1 MTTLRST
8 RTPTLSDNPVPLTD
22 RLTGRF
28 ALFVLYGILTVAA
41 FISLVPIYW
50 MIMSSFKPLND
61 IITLPV
67 WLVPLHPTLDNYQL
81 LLTTT
86 LFARSMLN
94 TIIVATVN
102 VGLQTF
108 LCSLA
113 GFAFA
118 KYRFRGRGILFTL
131 VLGTVM
137 IPATVQLVPNY
148 IVMAHLGWIDTWL
161 PLIVPTAANAFGIFW
176 MRQYMFSVPDEL
188 LDAGRLD
195 GTTEFGLFWRV
206 VLPIARPALG
216 ALALFVF
223 TTSWNEFLLPL
234 VYLRS
239 ADKFTVQLMIN
250 AIFRTRFQQNFHLLM
265 AASVLAIVPMTIL
278 FATVQRQFIAGL
290 TLGSIKE

>member
-50 MIMSSFKPLND
+50 MMMSSFKPLND

-118 KYRFRGRGILFTL
+118 KYRFRGRGILFTF
-131 VLGTVM
+131 VLCTVM
-137 IPATVQLVPNY
+137 IPATVPPVAKY
-148 IVMAHLGWIDTWL
+148 IVLAHPGFHDTLL
-161 PLIVPTAANAFGIFW
+161 PPLVPTAADAFVNFC
-176 MRQYMFSVPDEL
+176 MRQ
-188 LDAGRLD
+188 
-195 GTTEFGLFWRV
+195 
-206 VLPIARPALG
+206 
-216 ALALFVF
+216 
-223 TTSWNEFLLPL
+223 
-234 VYLRS
+234 
-239 ADKFTVQLMIN
+239 
-250 AIFRTRFQQNFHLLM
+250 
-265 AASVLAIVPMTIL
+265 
-278 FATVQRQFIAGL
+278 
-290 TLGSIKE
+290 

>member
-1 MTTLRST
+1 MRNANVYDATNRARS
-8 RTPTLSDNPVPLTD
+8 
-22 RLTGRF
+22 RL
-28 ALFVLYGILTVAA
+28 ALIVLYVILVGAA
-41 FISLVPIYW
+41 FLALIPLYW
-50 MIMSSFKPLND
+50 MVMSSFKPLND
-61 IITLPV
+61 ILTIPVTLLP
-67 WLVPLHPTLDNYQL
+67 PHPTLENYNL
-81 LLTTT
+81 LIYQTQ
-86 LFARSMLN
+86 FVRSMFN
-94 TIIVATVN
+94 TLVVATTN
-102 VGLQTF
+102 VIFQTF

-118 KYRFRGRGILFTL
+118 KYRFRGRALLFTI

-137 IPATVQLVPNY
+137 IPASVQLVPNY
-148 IVMAHLGWIDTWL
+148 LLMANLGVLDTWF

-176 MRQYMFSVPDEL
+176 MRQYMYTVPDEL

-195 GTTEFGLFWRV
+195 GASEFGLYWRL

-239 ADKFTVQLMIN
+239 EDKYTVQLLISN
-250 AIFRTRFQQNFHLLM
+250 IFRQRFQQNFHLLM
-265 AASVLAIVPMTIL
+265 AASVLAVIPMTIL
-278 FATVQRQFIAGL
+278 FFTVQQQFIAGL